1 MKEACFQYIYL
12 FYHLRLIFQDKVLND
27 ITYLVSVFIIFY
39 FIPTS
44 MQEVTSVVKEKVT
57 LQDETDVKS
66 IIRAF
71 YDGLCLGDENCLRPI
86 SYCDESLGVV
96 SSNTQGTF
104 QLDGRCRPVTLV
116 WIPVVMVTM
125 VAVALAISACCSCF
139 LKIRLFRRWCH

>member
-1 MKEACFQYIYL
+1 M
-12 FYHLRLIFQDKVLND
+12 
-27 ITYLVSVFIIFY
+27 TYLVSVFIIFY

-57 LQDETDVKS
+57 LQDEADVKS

-96 SSNTQGTF
+96 SSSTQGTF
-104 QLDGRCRPVTLV
+104 HLDGRCRPVTLV
-116 WIPVVMVTM
+116 WILVTM
-125 VAVALAISACCSCF
+125 VGAALAISACCSCF